1 MPTVSFNTNFPGY
14 DVLGEIGRSNARVLK
29 ARHLATG
36 DLVAIKHFALNT
48 DADTLRRFE
57 RESEIMSRMDH
68 PNIVRVR
75 EVRLTADL
83 PYIVL
88 DFIEGGSV
96 RQLITEQG
104 CLSIELTI
112 RLGLQMMNAFRLIHA
127 EGIIHRD
134 VKPENMLYQR
144 VSSGELHFLLTDFG
158 VARLH
163 EQPVTMTGQSLMTYE
178 YASPEQF
185 DNPRNLTESADY
197 YALGVVFYECLTG
210 KVPFPM
216 RGETGIVTFMNAVL
230 TLPPPTPVLP
240 SSMLIPGSLVR
251 LVKQL
256 LAKNPIERIHNPD
269 TVKLALKQ
277 AEVEQLQAENG
288 QQLPTSTHA
297 RTETYIVAEQE
308 VTPQSIPA
316 KPTDAA
322 RQTDLPTNRSRG
334 RLWPIVLL
342 VFALIAAAWGA
353 FWFVNREPKTSSQ
366 TFQFDTIQKET
377 GSVQEE
383 VETSTSDT
391 MTPDTQ
397 QANEEAKR
405 LAAEAAQRQYDEQV
419 RTATKGLNAE
429 TFGGK
434 GGLFGGIKGLN
445 VQLRNPSAVTFS
457 SVAVRVRYF
466 KESGDIFKS
475 TIMYFNDIG
484 PNATIVRKAPDS
496 PRGTRFS
503 ADVLRADARQKDN
516 PTTAPTPTP

>member
-57 RESEIMSRMDH
+57 RESEIMSRMEH

-75 EVRLTADL
+75 EVRLNADL

-88 DFIEGGSV
+88 DFIEGGTV

-134 VKPENMLYQR
+134 VKPENILYQR
-144 VSSGELHFLLTDFG
+144 IASGELHFLLTDFG

-240 SSMLIPGSLVR
+240 SSLLIPGSLVR

-256 LAKNPIERIHNPD
+256 LTKNPIERIHNPD

-277 AEVEQLQAENG
+277 AEVEQLRAENG
-288 QQLPTSTHA
+288 QQLSTSTHA

-308 VTPQSIPA
+308 VTPPST
-316 KPTDAA
+316 PTQPVAA
-322 RQTDLPTNRSRG
+322 APQTDLPRRG
-334 RLWPIVLL
+334 RLMPVILL
-342 VFALIAAAWGA
+342 VFALIAAGLGA
-353 FWFVNREPKTSSQ
+353 YWFVNRESPGSKTL
-366 TFQFDTIQKET
+366 QFDAIQKET
-377 GSVQEE
+377 DSVQEE
-383 VETSTSDT
+383 TETSVSDT
-391 MTPDTQ
+391 KTPESQ
-397 QANEEAKR
+397 QASEEAER

-419 RTATKGLNAE
+419 RAATKGLNAE

-466 KESGDIFKS
+466 KESGDMFKS

-484 PNATIVRKAPDS
+484 PNATIIRKAPDS

-503 ADVLRADARQKDN
+503 ADVLRADAKQA
-516 PTTAPTPTP
+516 TTSDFTSPPTP